1 MEKLSPEL
9 EALITTV
16 IYLDCRI
23 RAIVDLLAEKG
34 IIIPNEVIDAA
45 AHKIHATDGH
55 VKRHEIF
62 CRIKDDNF
70 DIR

>member
-1 MEKLSPEL
+1 MDKLSPEL

-16 IYLDCRI
+16 IYLDCRV

-34 IIIPNEVIDAA
+34 ITLPNEVIDAA
-45 AHKIHATDGH
+45 AHKIHANDGN

-62 CRIKDDNF
+62 CRMNDEKF
-70 DIR
+70 DLR